1 MGWFLPDSLVAV
13 QESGG
18 GARATFLAV
27 GAAHL
32 AALAALITIAPPER
46 LIETIRPFAAR
57 VIELQPEKPPEIPK
71 PPPPKKAAHPLPVL
85 TSRAPVVESPVA
97 FVVPQQ
103 PPAPLAP
110 VAITAPPA
118 PPAPVELPV
127 VAARFDADYLDNP
140 KPVYPH
146 ASRRLGEQG
155 RVLLRV
161 YVSAHGQAEKVEIKS
176 GCGYERLDAAARDA
190 VSRWRFTPARRGDQ
204 AIAAWV
210 QVPIT
215 FHLES

>member
-1 MGWFLPDSLVAV
+1 MGWFLPNPMV
-13 QESGG
+13 EMRRSGG
-18 GARATFLAV
+18 QERVSFLLV
-27 GAAHL
+27 GVAHI
-32 AALAALITIAPPER
+32 AALAALATIAPPGH
-46 LIETIRPFAAR
+46 LIEAVRPFAAR
-57 VIELQPEKPPEIPK
+57 VIELEPDKPKLPEPPKPK
-71 PPPPKKAAHPLPVL
+71 LKRAPPPPIL
-85 TSRAPVVESPVA
+85 TSAAPAAEAQAA

-103 PPAPLAP
+103 PPVPSVAVPITVAPALVAEAPL
-110 VAITAPPA
+110 
-118 PPAPVELPV
+118 

-140 KPVYPH
+140 KPAYPH

-176 GCGYERLDAAARDA
+176 SCGFDRLDAAARDA
-190 VSRWRFTPARRGDQ
+190 VSRWRFVPARRGDQ